1 MKLYYEKGVKTE
13 KDIEEIQLLDSI
25 TYSDK
30 YLISVEDYKKR
41 LQKNSD
47 IIYVVRNS
55 RNNIVGYFSVIPIT
69 LEAYEK
75 IKAGGI
81 DKDIINPSNIISKD
95 EIWEYIYW
103 DSIIVD
109 PKYRKFKV
117 GKKLV
122 NFGFSDLLKSKQEIR
137 KIIAHTVSKGGEK
150 LTSMYGL
157 ILKKKLDG
165 KSLVVERVFR
175 NRRYNKKGYYSNK
188 NKKAIEK
195 RISRAAVDQNE
206 EMLRDM

>member
-95 EIWEYIYW
+95 EIWEYI
-103 DSIIVD
+103 
-109 PKYRKFKV
+109 
-117 GKKLV
+117 
-122 NFGFSDLLKSKQEIR
+122 
-137 KIIAHTVSKGGEK
+137 
-150 LTSMYGL
+150 
-157 ILKKKLDG
+157 
-165 KSLVVERVFR
+165 
-175 NRRYNKKGYYSNK
+175 
-188 NKKAIEK
+188 
-195 RISRAAVDQNE
+195 
-206 EMLRDM
+206 